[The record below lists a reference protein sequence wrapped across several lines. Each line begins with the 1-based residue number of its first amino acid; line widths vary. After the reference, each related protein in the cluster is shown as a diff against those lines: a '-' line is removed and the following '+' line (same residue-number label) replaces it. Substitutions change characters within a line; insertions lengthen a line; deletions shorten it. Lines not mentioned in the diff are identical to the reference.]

1 MARPA
6 SDMAERILDAAREQF
21 ARSGVDGAS
30 LRAIASAAGTSV
42 AMIAYHFENKDG
54 LFRAVVDRVYDP
66 FVADLEAVVAAESDP
81 LERLKALLRRIGS
94 VSEEERATMRI
105 VLREAT
111 IFSERLFYVLGRF
124 MPGHGRLLRDTLSAA
139 QEAGEL
145 RAVSPLASLP
155 SLVAPVILPQVFRP
169 AVEQLFGNDL
179 PIDALVETA
188 LDISLNGLLPR

>member
-6 SDMAERILDAAREQF
+6 SDMAERIVDAAREQF

-30 LRAIASAAGTSV
+30 LRAIAAAAGTSV

-66 FVADLEAVVAAESDP
+66 FVAELEAVVAAESDP
-81 LERLKALLRRIGS
+81 LERLKALLRRIGA

-124 MPGHGRLLRDTLSAA
+124 LNGHGRLLRDTLSAA

>member
-124 MPGHGRLLRDTLSAA
+124 MQGHGRLLRDTLSAA

>member
-1 MARPA
+1 
-6 SDMAERILDAAREQF
+6 MAERILDAAREQF

-124 MPGHGRLLRDTLSAA
+124 MQGHGRLLRDTLSAA